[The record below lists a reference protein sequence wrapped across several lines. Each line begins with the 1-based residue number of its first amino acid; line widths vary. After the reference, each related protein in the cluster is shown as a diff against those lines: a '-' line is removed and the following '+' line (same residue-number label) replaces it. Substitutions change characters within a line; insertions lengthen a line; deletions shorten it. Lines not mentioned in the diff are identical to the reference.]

1 MYPQTNTFK
10 KNFYLYLYFLI
21 VFISFLLGFFFNE
34 DSSGGG
40 LVDFKHE
47 WTSIQEFK
55 LGINSALTSMKYESS
70 RTPLFLILNYFN
82 PFNDAEYSFRFSNFI
97 FNLFI
102 PISFFYLLRK
112 KYYDLSFN

>member
-1 MYPQTNTFK
+1 MLPKTNTLK

-55 LGINSALTSMKYESS
+55 LGINSAVSIEGGL
-70 RTPLFLILNYFN
+70 
-82 PFNDAEYSFRFSNFI
+82 DAWQKD
-97 FNLFI
+97 NL
-102 PISFFYLLRK
+102 PIKMDS
-112 KYYDLSFN
+112 